1 MSFGK
6 KKKSSSVPQYE
17 LFKDTPW
24 ITQGRQIA
32 DIGGQGI
39 LDNYNKVNVFDEP
52 TIASLEARNND
63 IYNRAFGDMER
74 QYTNTMNKYNAAN
87 YNQFGTLNATG
98 PAYRT
103 DEYQRQFQRQLDD
116 LAYNKA
122 VNYENLINNEL
133 QRRYNTLDM
142 FGNMY
147 GYGQIPHSVDIANWN
162 TTNTNKDLAMQAMN
176 SGNSSGFNFG
186 NMLNA
191 IASGVGSYASSAI
204 NQPTKFG
211 APAQGF
217 VSGFNQGMNG
227 GGII

>member
-6 KKKSSSVPQYE
+6 SKSKGSTYIPQYE
-17 LFKDTPW
+17 KFQDTPW

-32 DIGGQGI
+32 DIGGKGV
-39 LDNYNKVNVFDEP
+39 LENYNKVNVFDEP
-52 TIASLEARNND
+52 TQASLEARNNA

-74 QYTNTMNKYNAAN
+74 AYTNTMNKYNAAN
-87 YNQFGTLNATG
+87 YNQFGTLNATS

-133 QRRYNTLDM
+133 KRRYNTLDM

-162 TTNTNKDLAMQAMN
+162 TANTNRDLAMQALM
-176 SGNSSGFNFG
+176 SGNSSG
-186 NMLNA
+186 
-191 IASGVGSYASSAI
+191 
-204 NQPTKFG
+204 
-211 APAQGF
+211 
-217 VSGFNQGMNG
+217 SGFSNLFNSLGASTSGSQLGQLG
-227 GGII
+227 GGNI

>member
-6 KKKSSSVPQYE
+6 SKSSSVSMPQYE
-17 LFKDTPW
+17 EFKDTPW
-24 ITQGRQIA
+24 ITQGREIA
-32 DIGGQGI
+32 DAGGKGI
-39 LDNYNKVNVFDEP
+39 LENYNKVNVFDEP
-52 TIASLEARNND
+52 TLESLEARNNN

-74 QYTNTMNKYNAAN
+74 LYTDTMNKYNAKN
-87 YNQFGTLNATG
+87 YNQFGTLNATA

-147 GYGQIPHSVDIANWN
+147 GYGQTPHSVDVANWN
-162 TTNTNKDLAMQAMN
+162 TRNTNRDLRWQTLANN
-176 SGNSSGFNFG
+176 SGGSGR
-186 NMLNA
+186 
-191 IASGVGSYASSAI
+191 
-204 NQPTKFG
+204 
-211 APAQGF
+211 GF
-217 VSGFNQGMNG
+217 LENWFDPMGIFTT

>member
-1 MSFGK
+1 MSFGSS
-6 KKKSSSVPQYE
+6 KKKSYSVPQYE
-17 LFKDTPW
+17 QFKDTPW
-24 ITQGRQIA
+24 ITQGREIA
-32 DIGGQGI
+32 DIGGQGV

-52 TIASLEARNND
+52 TQASLEARNNA
-63 IYNRAFGDMER
+63 IYKRAFDDMER

-87 YNQFGTLNATG
+87 YGQFGTLNATS

-147 GYGQIPHSVDIANWN
+147 GYGNIPHSVDIANWN
-162 TTNTNKDLAMQAMN
+162 TINTNKDLAMQALMQD
-176 SGNSSGFNFG
+176 SSSGSGFG
-186 NMLNA
+186 NIFSALGNA
-191 IASGVGSYASSAI
+191 MGPIYGATGSS
-204 NQPTKFG
+204 
-211 APAQGF
+211 
-217 VSGFNQGMNG
+217 